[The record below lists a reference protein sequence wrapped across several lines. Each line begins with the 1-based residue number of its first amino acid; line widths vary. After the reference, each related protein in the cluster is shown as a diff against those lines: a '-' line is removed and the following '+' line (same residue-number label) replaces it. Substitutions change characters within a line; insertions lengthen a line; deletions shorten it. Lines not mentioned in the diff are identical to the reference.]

1 MSVARARALTL
12 HCRCLHNLS
21 SLCVE
26 MSVARA
32 RALTQSLHIFCLH
45 NLSRRNECCP
55 CEGIDTLIAC
65 PFSDTAAVEMSVAR
79 ARALP
84 HYLPQTTEYLA
95 QQRSVLSKKSPFM
108 AIFFC
113 LSIIYQLNTGIVRL

>member
-1 MSVARARALTL
+1 
-12 HCRCLHNLS
+12 
-21 SLCVE
+21 

-32 RALTQSLHIFCLH
+32 RALTQQISSQ
-45 NLSRRNECCP
+45 SRRMMH
-55 CEGIDTLIAC
+55 
-65 PFSDTAAVEMSVAR
+65 VEMSVAR

-108 AIFFC
+108 AIFFAIPSFIS
-113 LSIIYQLNTGIVRL
+113 SIQKSFDYEKYFC